1 MPDTSPDL
9 PAMSPLAV
17 YRQAVEQR
25 GFAPDEAQRRA
36 AEALERCFQALHE
49 AHRHGAIQGVYL
61 WGPVG
66 RGKTWLMDHFYQCL
80 RVPARRQH
88 FHHFMQW
95 VHQRQFELTGTADP
109 LRALARELAR
119 DVRVLCFDEL
129 FVSDIGDAILLGSL
143 LRIMFEEGVVL
154 VATSNQPPEQLYAD
168 GFNRERFLPAIEA
181 IQRHMAVVAVD
192 GGQDHRLH
200 PGRAEQRYWVVE
212 AGQASGFA
220 ELFARLSAGEAA
232 STQPIELGHRPLAVH
247 RHSESVLWCSY
258 AQLCEAPLSALDFIG
273 LCDRYR
279 AILMD
284 DLPCLSAS
292 QREAHSPWHRGR
304 RATGGGGGS
313 RIAAVVGAR
322 RRRAALHRPGGRMLR
337 PQGAALPGGQ
347 GAVGGTL
354 YRGLPGLR
362 LPSHPQP
369 AARDAAG
376 TLRQRQRRLAP
387 RRRSGNCGWPPAL
400 IRRPGRGS
408 VAVPAQQRVHVLRR
422 RAALELQQF
431 RGAVGEETVDAGRA

>member
-292 QREAHSPWHRGR
+292 QREG
-304 RATGGGGGS
+304 
-313 RIAAVVGAR
+313 RIARGTEDGAQLVEAGDRELPQLSVHDDGVR
-322 RRRAALHRPGGRMLR
+322 RFIALVDECYDRKVPLYLEARVPLKALYTEGYLAFAFRRTLSRLR
-337 PQGAALPGGQ
+337 EMQL
-347 GAVGGTL
+347 
-354 YRGLPGLR
+354 
-362 LPSHPQP
+362 
-369 AARDAAG
+369 ARFGSDSAG
-376 TLRQRQRRLAP
+376 
-387 RRRSGNCGWPPAL
+387 
-400 IRRPGRGS
+400 
-408 VAVPAQQRVHVLRR
+408 
-422 RAALELQQF
+422 
-431 RGAVGEETVDAGRA
+431 

>member
-181 IQRHMAVVAVD
+181 IQRHMAVVAGD

-292 QREAHSPWHRGR
+292 QREG
-304 RATGGGGGS
+304 
-313 RIAAVVGAR
+313 RIARGTEDGAQLVEAGDRELPQLSVHDDGVR
-322 RRRAALHRPGGRMLR
+322 RFIALVDECYDRKVPLYLEARVPLEAFYTEGYLAFAFRRTLSRLR
-337 PQGAALPGGQ
+337 EMQL
-347 GAVGGTL
+347 
-354 YRGLPGLR
+354 
-362 LPSHPQP
+362 
-369 AARDAAG
+369 ARFGSDSAG
-376 TLRQRQRRLAP
+376 
-387 RRRSGNCGWPPAL
+387 
-400 IRRPGRGS
+400 
-408 VAVPAQQRVHVLRR
+408 
-422 RAALELQQF
+422 
-431 RGAVGEETVDAGRA
+431 